1 MQRLFDTL
9 EQDDTEVR
17 RRLVDMSRAVTVL
30 RVNEKILTCK
40 YTISQQVETGLRQV
54 MCTVSVTL
62 NSASDYRA
70 SGLLL
75 DRTNGLS
82 NYRANGLS
90 D

>member
-30 RVNEKILTCK
+30 RVNEKILTRK

-82 NYRANGLS
+82 SYRANGLS